1 MADYIERE
9 ALLKRVESRK
19 LIFEENTP
27 VEEVVAEQLSVFRE
41 EIEATPAAD
50 VVEVVHARW
59 IAPLFGHFD
68 TPVTCSQCN
77 TLHRIP
83 TCFCSACGAKMDGEG
98 REQ

>member
-1 MADYIERE
+1 MAEYIERE
-9 ALLKRVESRK
+9 AIKQKKVYS
-19 LIFEENTP
+19 EERHEYVVP
-27 VEEVVAEQLSVFRE
+27 VAEIDWQ
-41 EIEATPAAD
+41 PAAD

-68 TPVTCSQCN
+68 TPVTCSRCN

>member
-1 MADYIERE
+1 MAEYIKKETVVDIFNAKADM
-9 ALLKRVESRK
+9 ALGTPKEVFHAAVKMVE
-19 LIFEENTP
+19 L
-27 VEEVVAEQLSVFRE
+27 L
-41 EIEATPAAD
+41 PAAD